1 VKPPPLDM
9 DDPRHPRFDKRYAHL
24 PPELLPSSE
33 SLEDTLQRVLVYWQ
47 EVMVPVLQEREEV
60 IVAVHGNSLRAL
72 VKHLSHISDEEIP
85 RVEIPTG
92 VPLIYELTGELKP
105 VNCYYLKEVGE
116 QYNLELLRRNLK
128 V

>member
-1 VKPPPLDM
+1 
-9 DDPRHPRFDKRYAHL
+9 
-24 PPELLPSSE
+24 
-33 SLEDTLQRVLVYWQ
+33 VYWQ
-47 EVMVPVLQEREEV
+47 ELMVPVLQEREEV
-60 IVAVHGNSLRAL
+60 IVAAHGNSLRAL
-72 VKHLSHISDEEIP
+72 VKHLSYISDEEIP